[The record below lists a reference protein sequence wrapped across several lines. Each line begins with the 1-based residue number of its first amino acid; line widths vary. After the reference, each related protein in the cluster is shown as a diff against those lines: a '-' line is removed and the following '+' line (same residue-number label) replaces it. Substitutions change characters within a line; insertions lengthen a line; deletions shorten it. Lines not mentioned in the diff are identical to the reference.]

1 MKKRMV
7 SVLLA
12 TALAVGLLAGCGG
25 GKKEETKKG
34 DGKEKVS
41 EVSMMI
47 FEDAEAPFSEDWM
60 VVKTIEEKTG
70 VKLNVQ
76 SVPVS
81 DQATK
86 TQVVFYSGDMPDIM
100 TKTFP
105 KAADALSGLLLPISD
120 YMDKL
125 PNLQK
130 YLEDN
135 GLEKYMESQRMAD
148 GKFYLLPVKAKTKV
162 FRIIN
167 GWCVKIS

>member
-86 TQVVFYSGDMPDIM
+86 TQVVFNSGDMPDIM

-105 KAADALSGLLLPISD
+105 KAADAL
-120 YMDKL
+120 
-125 PNLQK
+125 
-130 YLEDN
+130 
-135 GLEKYMESQRMAD
+135 
-148 GKFYLLPVKAKTKV
+148 
-162 FRIIN
+162 
-167 GWCVKIS
+167 

>member
-1 MKKRMV
+1 
-7 SVLLA
+7 
-12 TALAVGLLAGCGG
+12 
-25 GKKEETKKG
+25 
-34 DGKEKVS
+34 
-41 EVSMMI
+41 
-47 FEDAEAPFSEDWM
+47 
-60 VVKTIEEKTG
+60 
-70 VKLNVQ
+70 
-76 SVPVS
+76 
-81 DQATK
+81 
-86 TQVVFYSGDMPDIM
+86 M

-162 FRIIN
+162 IQDHQWA
-167 GWCVKIS
+167 GA